1 MDCMAVHICIYG
13 KHRSKKK
20 EPREAPSFCCDAY
33 CGEFAALMVAF
44 PHIDVL
50 NKLASLMN
58 IHLFIYMPDMSI
70 YGMG

>member
-1 MDCMAVHICIYG
+1 
-13 KHRSKKK
+13 
-20 EPREAPSFCCDAY
+20 
-33 CGEFAALMVAF
+33 MVAF